1 MTMTTSSLAEIA
13 AEEAWPRTVRWGRV
27 GYEEALRRQ
36 LELAAAVGAG
46 AAPDTI
52 VDLEHPPTVT
62 LGRHAPQD
70 DVLLAP
76 GQQAARGIAVVRS
89 DRGGKATYH
98 GPGQVVVYPIV
109 HVGRLGLGAKGW
121 VCLLESAIRDVLAS
135 YSLAGELIAG
145 RPGVWVS
152 GAKIAS
158 IGLRIVRA
166 VSYHGVSLN
175 VGLDVTGFDCIVPCG
190 NAGERV
196 TSIAAECRPAP
207 AVDEVAARLTAA
219 IAERLRAQAR
229 EKGIISA

>member
-1 MTMTTSSLAEIA
+1 MTLTTPSLPGITAGET
-13 AEEAWPRTVRWGRV
+13 WPRTVRWGRI

-36 LELAAAVGAG
+36 LELAAAVETG

-52 VDLEHPPTVT
+52 VEVEHPPTVT

-70 DVLLAP
+70 HVLLDP
-76 GQQAARGIAVVRS
+76 GQQSARGISVVRS

-98 GPGQVVVYPIV
+98 GPGQVVVYPVV

-121 VCLLESAIRDVLAS
+121 VCLLESALRAVLAS
-135 YSLAGELIAG
+135 YGLAGELIAG

-158 IGLRIVRA
+158 IGLRIVRS

-196 TSIAAECRPAP
+196 TSIAAERRPAP
-207 AVDEVAARLTAA
+207 AADEVAARLTAA